1 MPSYE
6 RDYSSSDE
14 LYRYLTYHFSTRA
27 LCCEDDYSISD
38 ELYRYRISTRAASV
52 KRDYSSSDEH
62 YQRLVGVLMEAYP
75 TSSSTLALPLRT
87 STAPRDKKSISPK
100 ARPFFPRGSQR
111 PHTNQSCARGRSWRP
126 LPRLSKKRRKK
137 YAIFFFTATRPFFP
151 SPRSTLLGEDKLL
164 GISVGLV

>member
-1 MPSYE
+1 MPSYK

-111 PHTNQSCARGRSWRP
+111 PHTNQSCARGRSWRGRGRP
-126 LPRLSKKRRKK
+126 SFRPHAQLFWGRTNYLALVWDWFSSRKK
-137 YAIFFFTATRPFFP
+137 
-151 SPRSTLLGEDKLL
+151 D
-164 GISVGLV
+164 